1 MTSKR
6 KIMADTWRW
15 EPDPKPYEQGMEVK
29 SARNMVLADLEVM
42 DVDDFLDRK
51 PSSIVYELTDAMI
64 SSMKGQLNQVMS
76 VKNIDNDL
84 EELGIETEGETLSYK
99 RIIDTVQINYMMG
112 CSIIGHYLSIMEHI
126 KENIDG

>member
-1 MTSKR
+1 
-6 KIMADTWRW
+6 MADTWRW

-84 EELGIETEGETLSYK
+84 EDLGIETEGETLSYK

-112 CSIIGHYLSIMEHI
+112 CGIIGHYLSIMEHI